1 MLLSRLHP
9 GGSFAMASLCV
20 SKGSIPGSYATV
32 ISKFPKRIIQVV
44 RASSE
49 LPSSSSG
56 SPQVRLSR
64 SWSSIRAQ
72 PDEERAAAIA
82 AVTADSSTP
91 TIFDKII
98 SKELPSTV
106 VYEDDKALAFRDI
119 NPQAPV
125 HIVLIPKNRDGL
137 TQLAK
142 ADERHKDIL
151 GHLLYVAK
159 VVADQEELADGF
171 RVVINDGPNGCQS
184 VYHLHLHIL
193 GGRKLKWPPG

>member
-1 MLLSRLHP
+1 MK
-9 GGSFAMASLCV
+9 FVMASLCV
-20 SKGSIPGSYATV
+20 SKGSIAGLYATFM
-32 ISKFPKRIIQVV
+32 SGAPKRITQVV
-44 RASSE
+44 RASPG
-49 LPSSSSG
+49 LPSA
-56 SPQVRLSR
+56 PQVRLSR
-64 SWSSIRAQ
+64 SRSSMKALA
-72 PDEERAAAIA
+72 DEERAAAIA
-82 AVTADSSTP
+82 AATADSGAP

-98 SKELPSTV
+98 SKEIPAPV

-142 ADERHKDIL
+142 AEERHKDIL

-159 VVADQEELADGF
+159 VVAAQEDLADGF

-184 VYHLHLHIL
+184 IYHLHLHIL